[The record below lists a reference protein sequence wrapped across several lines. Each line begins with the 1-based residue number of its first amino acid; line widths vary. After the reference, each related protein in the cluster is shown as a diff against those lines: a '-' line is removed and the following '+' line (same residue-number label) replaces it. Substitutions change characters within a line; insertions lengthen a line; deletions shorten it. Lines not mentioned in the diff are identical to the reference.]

1 LADGSVVARLFLGEF
16 ELLVLL
22 SVLHTEDAAYGVT
35 IREAIE
41 ARTGRPV
48 ARGALY
54 LTLERLVDKGYLRS
68 WTGDASAQRA
78 GKPRKYYQVEQAGLA
93 AIKESRTMLREM
105 WRGLESVLGKV

>member
-1 LADGSVVARLFLGEF
+1 MRPDSLGEF
-16 ELLVLL
+16 EQLLLL
-22 SVLHTEDAAYGVT
+22 AIVHLGSAAYGVT

-48 ARGALY
+48 ARGALN

-78 GKPRKYYQVEQAGLA
+78 G
-93 AIKESRTMLREM
+93 
-105 WRGLESVLGKV
+105 